1 MLILGGGGGGSWG
14 AWGRSKLPKKIPQF
28 RFNNKS
34 NVEHHQFLAFT
45 RTTVDFI
52 PQPRHQDFSLDFW
65 AGPFPSLLLWKDY
78 SQLDSVRCPSAR
90 CNIIMFWHVLPSR
103 LFPTK
108 ANALL
113 IHRLVRLRD
122 QQIVFNRSCWFE
134 QLLSKTKRNGLN
146 RQRPVLVIT
155 A

>member
-1 MLILGGGGGGSWG
+1 MRWCWYLEGEGGGSWG
-14 AWGRSKLPKKIPQF
+14 AWGRSKLRKKIPQF

-34 NVEHHQFLAFT
+34 NVEHHQFLGFT

-52 PQPRHQDFSLDFW
+52 PQPR
-65 AGPFPSLLLWKDY
+65 PFPSLLLWKDY

-90 CNIIMFWHVLPSR
+90 CNSIMFWHVLPSR

-146 RQRPVLVIT
+146 RQRPVLFIT